1 MEAKSSS
8 TMTLAE
14 PACIVGVHEVSDHC
28 ISSNCLDTRTRV
40 FQTLSEHTGRPRYF
54 ASAQGLRRLPIILH
68 GPRQTTY
75 ECLHGHKS

>member
-28 ISSNCLDTRTRV
+28 ITSNCLDTRTRQNEGV
-40 FQTLSEHTGRPRYF
+40 AKKEHTGRPRYF
-54 ASAQGLRRLPIILH
+54 ASAQGLRRLPILLH
-68 GPRQTTY
+68 GPR
-75 ECLHGHKS
+75 